1 MKVRWSE
8 TSARRLEEIWRYVA
22 LDAPG
27 AADAL
32 VDRLLERG
40 DSLANLPNR
49 GRRLPELPDGE
60 LRELIDGNYRIV
72 YKVGAHVLEIITV
85 FEAHRLLPVEDLK

>member
-22 LDAPG
+22 LDDRG

-32 VDRLLERG
+32 VDHLLERG

-49 GRRLPELPDGE
+49 GRRLPEIPDTE

-72 YKVGAHVLEIITV
+72 YRVGADVLEVVTV
-85 FEAHRLLPVEDLK
+85 FEAHRLLPVEDLR